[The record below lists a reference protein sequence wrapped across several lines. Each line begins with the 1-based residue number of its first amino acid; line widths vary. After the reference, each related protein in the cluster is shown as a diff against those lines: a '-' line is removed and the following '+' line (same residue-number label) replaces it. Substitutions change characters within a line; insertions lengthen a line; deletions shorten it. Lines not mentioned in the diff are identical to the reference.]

1 MESITIQQDS
11 ENPDLFH
18 ITVQKRSFKILQ
30 AAARSY
36 GRMVVASRKY
46 YYKHAA
52 KKPPSENEKKH
63 EKNTFTLEVV
73 RKLQEFPS

>member
-1 MESITIQQDS
+1 MDTITIQQDS
-11 ENPDLFH
+11 ENPDLFQ

-36 GRMVVASRKY
+36 GRQVVASRKY
-46 YYKHAA
+46 YWQHA
-52 KKPPSENEKKH
+52 KKPPPENEKKH
-63 EKNTFTLEVV
+63 EQNTYTLEVL

>member
-1 MESITIQQDS
+1 MDTITIQQDS
-11 ENPDLFH
+11 ENPDIYYIALE
-18 ITVQKRSFKILQ
+18 KRSLKVLQ

-46 YYKHAA
+46 YWKKA
-52 KKPPSENEKKH
+52 KRPPPENEKKH
-63 EKNTFTLEVV
+63 EQNTYTLEVL